1 MVFWKKGIFQNF
13 YTVKYFKLKVHAIV
27 KDLFKMESDIGERD
41 FFGKYLVGYGRF
53 LIGSEPFS
61 SQYSLLIFL
70 KTWKNWRFSGN
81 LKRNI
86 GKKVNYISEG
96 LQQAQFIYGG
106 PQCFRIGSTTRV
118 LGTLIQ
124 IPMMEI
130 FWAFFTGYNLSNIF
144 AQKLHHRCC
153 SWVQCNL
160 CSKTWIIC

>member
-1 MVFWKKGIFQNF
+1 MPLLKIYSKWNQTLAKG
-13 YTVKYFKLKVHAIV
+13 V
-27 KDLFKMESDIGERD
+27 

-61 SQYSLLIFL
+61 SQYSILISL
-70 KTWKNWRFSGN
+70 KTWKNWRFSGD

-86 GKKVNYISEG
+86 GKNVNYISEC
-96 LQQAQFIYGG
+96 LQQAQFMCDG

-124 IPMMEI
+124 TPMMEI
-130 FWAFFTGYNLSNIF
+130 FWAFFNGYNLSNIF
-144 AQKLHHRCC
+144 AEKLHHRCC

>member
-1 MVFWKKGIFQNF
+1 MPLLKIYSKWNQTLAKG
-13 YTVKYFKLKVHAIV
+13 V
-27 KDLFKMESDIGERD
+27 

-61 SQYSLLIFL
+61 SQYSILISL
-70 KTWKNWRFSGN
+70 KTWKNWRFSGD

-86 GKKVNYISEG
+86 GKNVNYISEC
-96 LQQAQFIYGG
+96 LQQAQFMCGG

-124 IPMMEI
+124 TPMMEI
-130 FWAFFTGYNLSNIF
+130 FWAFFNGYNLSNIF
-144 AQKLHHRCC
+144 AEKLHHRCC

>member
-1 MVFWKKGIFQNF
+1 MPLLKNYSKWNQTLAKG
-13 YTVKYFKLKVHAIV
+13 V
-27 KDLFKMESDIGERD
+27 

-61 SQYSLLIFL
+61 SQYSILISL
-70 KTWKNWRFSGN
+70 KTWKNWRFSGD

-86 GKKVNYISEG
+86 GKNVNYISEC
-96 LQQAQFIYGG
+96 LQQAQFMCGG

-124 IPMMEI
+124 TPMMEI
-130 FWAFFTGYNLSNIF
+130 FWAFFNGYNLSNIF
-144 AQKLHHRCC
+144 AEKLHHRCC

>member
-1 MVFWKKGIFQNF
+1 MPLLKIYSKWNQTLPKG
-13 YTVKYFKLKVHAIV
+13 V
-27 KDLFKMESDIGERD
+27 

-61 SQYSLLIFL
+61 SQYSILISL
-70 KTWKNWRFSGN
+70 KTWKNWRFSGD

-86 GKKVNYISEG
+86 GKNVNYISEC
-96 LQQAQFIYGG
+96 LQQAQFMCGG

-124 IPMMEI
+124 TPMMEI
-130 FWAFFTGYNLSNIF
+130 FWAFFNGYNLSNIF
-144 AQKLHHRCC
+144 AEKLHHRCC

>member
-1 MVFWKKGIFQNF
+1 MPLLKIYSKWNQTLAKGVF
-13 YTVKYFKLKVHAIV
+13 L
-27 KDLFKMESDIGERD
+27 
-41 FFGKYLVGYGRF
+41 GKYLVGYGRF

-61 SQYSLLIFL
+61 SQYSILISL
-70 KTWKNWRFSGN
+70 KTWKNWRFSGD

-86 GKKVNYISEG
+86 GKNVNYISEC
-96 LQQAQFIYGG
+96 LQQAQFMCGG

-124 IPMMEI
+124 TPMMEI
-130 FWAFFTGYNLSNIF
+130 FWAFFNGYNLSNIF
-144 AQKLHHRCC
+144 AEKLHHRCC